1 MKSQKEKLPTTLTGI
16 SGEYFV
22 AAELSRREFTAAVT
36 LRNTRGVDILAS
48 HPRRK
53 NPATI
58 QVKTIQKG
66 RSKWLLSSSDEEPK
80 GNDHYYVFVA
90 LIGRDDPPEYYI
102 VEGDKVSKQIASS
115 HRKWLKGKRRDGG
128 KHKNTKMREFHP
140 DEKDLGQWDRILVD

>member
-22 AAELSRREFTAAVT
+22 AAELSRREFTAGGT
-36 LRNTRGVDILAS
+36 LRNTGGVDILAS

-80 GNDHYYVFVA
+80 GNNHYYVFVA

-102 VEGDKVSKQIASS
+102 VEGNKVSKQIATG
-115 HRKWLKGKRRDGG
+115 HLKWLKNKRRDGR
-128 KHKNTKMREFHP
+128 KHKNTNIREFHP
-140 DEKDLGQWDRILVD
+140 DCESRDQWG